1 MLSRYDY
8 TIIIR
13 DFQLS
18 IVISSIPITA
28 EPTTNTYFRNPVG
41 DNIDQHMIYFA
52 WLLINLTSKRKL
64 FLKQLTKIP

>member
-18 IVISSIPITA
+18 IVIISIPITA
-28 EPTTNTYFRNPVG
+28 ERTTNTYFRNPVG
-41 DNIDQHMIYFA
+41 DYIDQHMMYFA
-52 WLLINLTSKRKL
+52 
-64 FLKQLTKIP
+64 